1 MPDQTTPD
9 TPQLLRG
16 REQLEP
22 LLADKVERLRD
33 TFDRAGFSRAVIGL
47 SGGIDSSLSLA
58 LAAKALGP
66 ENVTAITLP
75 SRHTEQVHIDD
86 AEACARAAGL
96 PEENFL
102 IASIEP
108 ILEGIVAARPTAP
121 DSPMRFGNASARARM
136 IMIYDLG
143 QERNGLVMGTENRS
157 EYYLGYFTRFGDAAS
172 DVEPIWDLYK
182 TEVKLAA
189 ELMGQ
194 PESVLVKHPTA
205 GLWGGQTDEEE
216 LGFTYREAD
225 LALVCLEELK
235 LDVDGAAAHSG
246 VDRDVVERVKARVDA
261 VAWKHH
267 VPHAL

>member
-1 MPDQTTPD
+1 MISAEMAARYLASYFFAAFAAGVFFAALATIA
-9 TPQLLRG
+9 
-16 REQLEP
+16 
-22 LLADKVERLRD
+22 LLALPYAAGDRPVAIDRTLSYGAVAVVGGIGLLIRVIDLATKGALALPDKAPGLWLSAVGLIVL
-33 TFDRAGFSRAVIGL
+33 SRAV
-47 SGGIDSSLSLA
+47 
-58 LAAKALGP
+58 
-66 ENVTAITLP
+66 
-75 SRHTEQVHIDD
+75 
-86 AEACARAAGL
+86 
-96 PEENFL
+96 
-102 IASIEP
+102 
-108 ILEGIVAARPTAP
+108 
-121 DSPMRFGNASARARM
+121 
-136 IMIYDLG
+136 YDLAR
-143 QERNGLVMGTENRS
+143 ERNGLVIGTENRS

-194 PESVLVKHPTA
+194 PEAVLVKHPTA
-205 GLWGGQTDEEE
+205 GLWGGQTDEDE

-225 LALVCLEELK
+225 LAIVCLEELK